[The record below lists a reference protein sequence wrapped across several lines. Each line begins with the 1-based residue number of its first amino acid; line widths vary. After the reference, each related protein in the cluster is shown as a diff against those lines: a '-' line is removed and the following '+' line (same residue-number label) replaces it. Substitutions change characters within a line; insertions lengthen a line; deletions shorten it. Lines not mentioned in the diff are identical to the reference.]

1 MKLLIFAFAFCLQTL
16 SLHADNKELYKRLDS
31 VIAHRADYDALKE
44 QKIHNIKLGS
54 AYVTSKEDKLRMY
67 ERLVNEYTPY
77 IFDSAF
83 VYTQKSIDLAV
94 HTNDT
99 AYFKKFQIIKARLL
113 VFRGFY
119 IEAKEILD
127 DMSVPPS
134 DRQLNYLYNSVQCAL
149 YFNLKLSCRGTEY
162 DMRYDKLFHKY
173 MDNTLLYSTQK
184 DAQYYYMKGAQLAYS
199 NGNIKDIDACL
210 SKVMSQLKPGSRLY
224 GMSAFI
230 MSKVYGIHHQPEL
243 QERYLLLAA
252 ISDVMSATNESMA
265 LQEVALSLY
274 EHDVRKAQRYIN
286 VSLSDAN
293 VFSSKLRRIEL
304 YSNMHTI
311 LSAYNHELENAG
323 KWHIVLTL
331 SIIVLLVVIVWD
343 AMRIKRNN
351 NLLRQNEKNLT
362 AQTEQLN
369 ATNSKQKEAN
379 DKLVKSNDALVKS
392 NDELVKSNDELK
404 DSNKALKDSN
414 KALQNSNDELKDSNK
429 ALQNSNDELQNSND
443 ALQNSNDALQNSNKA
458 LQNSNDELKDSNKA
472 LQNSN
477 DKFEQIN
484 AKREYI
490 AKSYISLCYLYIEKL
505 ESQRKM
511 VIRKIKAN
519 QQKELLSILSSSK
532 RTAEENHHFFSQF
545 DSIFL
550 SFYPTFVK
558 ELNTLLTPEAQV
570 ELKENN
576 ELTPSLRVAALIRLG
591 VTESSVI
598 AGILSYSPQTIYN
611 YRSALKNGAI
621 DKDSFEENLLRLC
634 AVY

>member
-1 MKLLIFAFAFCLQTL
+1 MKLLIFAIAFCLQTL
-16 SLHADNKELYKRLDS
+16 SLHADNKALYKRLDS

-44 QKIHNIKLGS
+44 QKIQNIKLGS
-54 AYVTSKEDKLRMY
+54 AYVTSKEDKLKMY

-77 IFDSAF
+77 ILDSAF

-99 AYFKKFQIIKARLL
+99 ASCKKFQIIKARLL
-113 VFRGFY
+113 IFRGFY

-134 DRQLNYLYNSVQCAL
+134 DRQLNYLYNCAQCAL
-149 YFNLKLSCRGTEY
+149 YFNLKLSGRGTEY

-173 MDNTLLYSTQK
+173 LDNTLLYSTQK
-184 DAQYYYMKGAQLAYS
+184 DAQYYYLKGAQLAYS
-199 NGNIKDIDACL
+199 NGDLKEIEASLGKA
-210 SKVMSQLKPGSRLY
+210 MSQLKPDSRLY
-224 GMSAFI
+224 GLSAFL
-230 MSKVYGIHHQPEL
+230 MSKVYGKHHQPEL

-252 ISDVMSATNESMA
+252 ISDVMSATKESMS

-274 EHDVRKAQRYIN
+274 KHDVRKAQRYIS

-293 VFSSKLRRIEL
+293 VFSNKLRRIEL

-311 LSAYNHELENAG
+311 LSAYNHALENTG
-323 KWHIVLTL
+323 KWHIILTL
-331 SIIVLLVVIVWD
+331 SIIVLLLVIVWG

-351 NLLRQNEKNLT
+351 NLLKQNEKNLT

-379 DKLVKSNDALVKS
+379 DELVKYNDALVKS
-392 NDELVKSNDELK
+392 NDEL
-404 DSNKALKDSN
+404 
-414 KALQNSNDELKDSNK
+414 
-429 ALQNSNDELQNSND
+429 
-443 ALQNSNDALQNSNKA
+443 
-458 LQNSNDELKDSNKA
+458 
-472 LQNSN
+472 
-477 DKFEQIN
+477 EQTN
-484 AKREYI
+484 AKRGYM
-490 AKSYISLCYLYIEKL
+490 AKAYISLCYLYIEKL
-505 ESQRKM
+505 ENQRKM
-511 VIRKIKAN
+511 VIRKINAN

-532 RTAEENHHFFSQF
+532 RTAEENQTFFSQF

-550 SFYPTFVK
+550 SLYPTFVK
-558 ELNTLLTPEAQV
+558 ELNTLLMPEAQV

-591 VTESSVI
+591 VMESSVI

-621 DKDSFEENLLRLC
+621 DKDSFEENLQRLC
-634 AVY
+634 ITA

>member
-1 MKLLIFAFAFCLQTL
+1 MKLLIFAIAFCLQTL
-16 SLHADNKELYKRLDS
+16 SLHADNKALYKRLDS

-44 QKIHNIKLGS
+44 QKIQNIKLGS
-54 AYVTSKEDKLRMY
+54 AYVTSKEDKLKMY

-77 IFDSAF
+77 ILDSAF

-99 AYFKKFQIIKARLL
+99 ASCKKFQIIKARLL
-113 VFRGFY
+113 IFRGFY

-134 DRQLNYLYNSVQCAL
+134 DRQLNYLYNCAQCAL
-149 YFNLKLSCRGTEY
+149 YFNLKLSGRGTEY

-173 MDNTLLYSTQK
+173 LDNTLLYSTQK
-184 DAQYYYMKGAQLAYS
+184 DAQYYYLKGAQLAYS
-199 NGNIKDIDACL
+199 NGDLKEIEASLGKA
-210 SKVMSQLKPGSRLY
+210 MSQLKPDSRLY
-224 GMSAFI
+224 GLSAFL
-230 MSKVYGIHHQPEL
+230 MSKVYGKHHQPEL

-252 ISDVMSATNESMA
+252 ISDVMSASKESMS

-274 EHDVRKAQRYIN
+274 KHDVRKAQRYIS

-311 LSAYNHELENAG
+311 LSAYNHALENTG
-323 KWHIVLTL
+323 KWHIILTL
-331 SIIVLLVVIVWD
+331 SIIVLLLVIVWG

-351 NLLRQNEKNLT
+351 NLLKQNEKNLT

-379 DKLVKSNDALVKS
+379 DELVKYNDALVK
-392 NDELVKSNDELK
+392 
-404 DSNKALKDSN
+404 
-414 KALQNSNDELKDSNK
+414 
-429 ALQNSNDELQNSND
+429 
-443 ALQNSNDALQNSNKA
+443 
-458 LQNSNDELKDSNKA
+458 
-472 LQNSN
+472 SN

-484 AKREYI
+484 AKREYM
-490 AKSYISLCYLYIEKL
+490 AKSYISLCYQYIEKL

-532 RTAEENHHFFSQF
+532 RTAEENQTFFSQF

-550 SFYPTFVK
+550 SLYPTFVT

-591 VTESSVI
+591 ITESSMI

-621 DKDSFEENLLRLC
+621 DKDSFEENLQRLC
-634 AVY
+634 ITA

>member
-1 MKLLIFAFAFCLQTL
+1 MKLLIFAIAFCLQTL
-16 SLHADNKELYKRLDS
+16 SLHADNKALYKRLDS

-44 QKIHNIKLGS
+44 QKIQNIKLGS
-54 AYVTSKEDKLRMY
+54 AYVTSKEDKLKMY

-77 IFDSAF
+77 ILDSAF

-99 AYFKKFQIIKARLL
+99 ASCKKFQIIKARLL
-113 VFRGFY
+113 IFRGFY

-134 DRQLNYLYNSVQCAL
+134 DRQLNYLYNCAQCAL
-149 YFNLKLSCRGTEY
+149 YFNLKLSGRGTEY

-173 MDNTLLYSTQK
+173 LDNTLLYSTQK
-184 DAQYYYMKGAQLAYS
+184 DAQYYYLKGAQLAYS
-199 NGNIKDIDACL
+199 NGDLKEIEASLGKA
-210 SKVMSQLKPGSRLY
+210 MSQLKPDSRLY
-224 GMSAFI
+224 GLSAFL
-230 MSKVYGIHHQPEL
+230 MSKVYGKHHQPEL

-252 ISDVMSATNESMA
+252 ISDVMSASKESMS

-274 EHDVRKAQRYIN
+274 KHDVRKAQRYIS

-311 LSAYNHELENAG
+311 LSAYNHALENTG
-323 KWHIVLTL
+323 KWHIILTL
-331 SIIVLLVVIVWD
+331 SIIVLLLVIVWG

-351 NLLRQNEKNLT
+351 NLLKQNEKNLT

-379 DKLVKSNDALVKS
+379 DELVKYNDALVK
-392 NDELVKSNDELK
+392 
-404 DSNKALKDSN
+404 
-414 KALQNSNDELKDSNK
+414 
-429 ALQNSNDELQNSND
+429 
-443 ALQNSNDALQNSNKA
+443 
-458 LQNSNDELKDSNKA
+458 
-472 LQNSN
+472 SN

-484 AKREYI
+484 AKREYM
-490 AKSYISLCYLYIEKL
+490 AKSYISLCYQYIEKL

-532 RTAEENHHFFSQF
+532 RTAEENHNFFSQF

-550 SFYPTFVK
+550 SLYPTFVK

-576 ELTPSLRVAALIRLG
+576 ELIPSLRVAALIRLG
-591 VTESSVI
+591 ITESSVI

-621 DKDSFEENLLRLC
+621 DKDSFEENLQRLC
-634 AVY
+634 ITA

>member
-1 MKLLIFAFAFCLQTL
+1 MKLLIFAIAFCLQTL
-16 SLHADNKELYKRLDS
+16 SLHADNKALYKRLDS

-44 QKIHNIKLGS
+44 QKIQNIKLGS
-54 AYVTSKEDKLRMY
+54 AYVTSKEDKLKMY

-77 IFDSAF
+77 ILDSAF

-99 AYFKKFQIIKARLL
+99 ASCKKFQIIKARLL
-113 VFRGFY
+113 IFRGFY

-134 DRQLNYLYNSVQCAL
+134 DRQLNYLYNCAQCAL
-149 YFNLKLSCRGTEY
+149 YFNLKLSGRGTEY

-173 MDNTLLYSTQK
+173 LDNTLLYSTQK
-184 DAQYYYMKGAQLAYS
+184 DAQYYYLKGAQLAYS
-199 NGNIKDIDACL
+199 NGDLKEIEASLGKA
-210 SKVMSQLKPGSRLY
+210 MSQLKPDSRLY
-224 GMSAFI
+224 GLSAFL
-230 MSKVYGIHHQPEL
+230 MSKVYGKHHQPEL

-252 ISDVMSATNESMA
+252 ISDVMSATKESMS

-274 EHDVRKAQRYIN
+274 KHDVRKAQRYIS

-293 VFSSKLRRIEL
+293 VFSNKLRRIEL

-311 LSAYNHELENAG
+311 LSAYNHALENTG
-323 KWHIVLTL
+323 KWHIILTL
-331 SIIVLLVVIVWD
+331 SIIVLLLVIVWGE
-343 AMRIKRNN
+343 MRIKRNN
-351 NLLRQNEKNLT
+351 NLLKQNEKNLT

-379 DKLVKSNDALVKS
+379 DELVKYNDALVKS
-392 NDELVKSNDELK
+392 NDEL
-404 DSNKALKDSN
+404 
-414 KALQNSNDELKDSNK
+414 
-429 ALQNSNDELQNSND
+429 
-443 ALQNSNDALQNSNKA
+443 
-458 LQNSNDELKDSNKA
+458 
-472 LQNSN
+472 
-477 DKFEQIN
+477 EQTN
-484 AKREYI
+484 AKREYM
-490 AKSYISLCYLYIEKL
+490 AKAYISLCYLYIEKL
-505 ESQRKM
+505 ENQRKM

-532 RTAEENHHFFSQF
+532 RTAEENQTFFSQF

-550 SFYPTFVK
+550 SLYPTFVK
-558 ELNTLLTPEAQV
+558 ELNTLLMPEAQV

-591 VTESSVI
+591 ITESSMI

-621 DKDSFEENLLRLC
+621 DKDSFEENLQRLC
-634 AVY
+634 ITA

>member
-1 MKLLIFAFAFCLQTL
+1 MKLLIFAIAFCLQTL
-16 SLHADNKELYKRLDS
+16 SLHADNKALYKRLDS

-44 QKIHNIKLGS
+44 QKIQNIKLGS
-54 AYVTSKEDKLRMY
+54 AYVTSKEDKLKMY

-77 IFDSAF
+77 ILDSAF

-99 AYFKKFQIIKARLL
+99 ASCKKFQIIKARLL
-113 VFRGFY
+113 IFRGFY

-134 DRQLNYLYNSVQCAL
+134 DRQLNYLYNCAQCAL
-149 YFNLKLSCRGTEY
+149 YFNLKLSGRGTEY

-173 MDNTLLYSTQK
+173 LDNTLLYSTQK
-184 DAQYYYMKGAQLAYS
+184 DAQYYYLKGAQLAYS
-199 NGNIKDIDACL
+199 NGDLKEIEASLGKA
-210 SKVMSQLKPGSRLY
+210 MSQLKPDSRLY
-224 GMSAFI
+224 GLSAFL
-230 MSKVYGIHHQPEL
+230 MSKVYGKHHQPEL

-252 ISDVMSATNESMA
+252 ISDVMSATKESMS

-274 EHDVRKAQRYIN
+274 KHDVRKAQRYIS

-293 VFSSKLRRIEL
+293 VFSNKLRRIEL

-311 LSAYNHELENAG
+311 LSAYNHALENTG
-323 KWHIVLTL
+323 KWHIILTL
-331 SIIVLLVVIVWD
+331 SIIVLLLVIVWG

-351 NLLRQNEKNLT
+351 NLLKQNEKNLT

-379 DKLVKSNDALVKS
+379 DELVKYNDALVKS
-392 NDELVKSNDELK
+392 NDEL
-404 DSNKALKDSN
+404 
-414 KALQNSNDELKDSNK
+414 
-429 ALQNSNDELQNSND
+429 
-443 ALQNSNDALQNSNKA
+443 
-458 LQNSNDELKDSNKA
+458 
-472 LQNSN
+472 
-477 DKFEQIN
+477 EQTN
-484 AKREYI
+484 AKREYM
-490 AKSYISLCYLYIEKL
+490 AKAYISLCYLYIEKL
-505 ESQRKM
+505 ENQRKM

-532 RTAEENHHFFSQF
+532 RTAEENQTFFSQF
-545 DSIFL
+545 DSIFFSL
-550 SFYPTFVK
+550 YPTFVK
-558 ELNTLLTPEAQV
+558 ELNTLLMPEAQV

-576 ELTPSLRVAALIRLG
+576 ELTTSLRVAALIRLG
-591 VTESSVI
+591 ITESSMI

-621 DKDSFEENLLRLC
+621 DKDSFEENLQRLC
-634 AVY
+634 ITA

>member
-1 MKLLIFAFAFCLQTL
+1 MKLLIFAIAFCLQTL
-16 SLHADNKELYKRLDS
+16 SLHADNKALYKRLDS

-44 QKIHNIKLGS
+44 QKIQNIKLGS
-54 AYVTSKEDKLRMY
+54 AYVTSNEDKLKMY

-77 IFDSAF
+77 IFDSAW

-99 AYFKKFQIIKARLL
+99 ACCKKFQIIKARLL
-113 VFRGFY
+113 IFRGFY

-134 DRQLNYLYNSVQCAL
+134 DRQLNFLYNCAQCAL

-173 MDNTLLYSTQK
+173 MDNTLLYCTQK
-184 DAQYYYMKGAQLAYS
+184 DALYYYLKGAQLAYS
-199 NGNIKDIDACL
+199 NGDIKDIAACL
-210 SKVMSQLKPGSRLY
+210 GKAMSQLKPDSRLY
-224 GMSAFI
+224 AMSASI

-252 ISDVMSATNESMA
+252 ISDVMAANNESML
-265 LQEVALSLY
+265 LQEVALNLY
-274 EHDVRKAQRYIN
+274 KHDVRKAQRYIN

-311 LSAYNHELENAG
+311 LSAYNHALENAG
-323 KWHIVLTL
+323 KWYFVLTL
-331 SIIVLLVVIVWD
+331 SIIVLLVVIAWE

-351 NLLRQNEKNLT
+351 NLLKQNEKNLT

-379 DKLVKSNDALVKS
+379 DELEKL
-392 NDELVKSNDELK
+392 NDEL
-404 DSNKALKDSN
+404 
-414 KALQNSNDELKDSNK
+414 
-429 ALQNSNDELQNSND
+429 
-443 ALQNSNDALQNSNKA
+443 
-458 LQNSNDELKDSNKA
+458 
-472 LQNSN
+472 
-477 DKFEQIN
+477 EQTN
-484 AKREYI
+484 TKREYM

-532 RTAEENHHFFSQF
+532 RTAEENHNFFSHF

-550 SFYPTFVK
+550 SLYPTFVK

-621 DKDSFEENLLRLC
+621 DKDSFEENLQRLC